1 LSLQLFKVIL
11 ECMGSKHLARNNT
24 SHCPGDQ
31 DAKVCQRTW
40 GRKVKLAA
48 RVVLGLALVEALL
61 PGVALAG
68 EPPRQ
73 PVRLS
78 TWLDRGACAATPH
91 VLRLSPEVALGL
103 VAFNS
108 PYLFG
113 GRALRSQ
120 LTCGACHA
128 KDGPSGAA
136 VRLRLRA
143 PVPDLRTVSAR
154 VDVAAF
160 VDHAVVAEFDGP
172 PMPQR
177 TARALAA
184 LAGVLAPLASDPADR
199 CEVNATALLAI
210 GLQLAITRVDAD
222 DAEALDFLLDS
233 LRFILGEMAR
243 STPPPVP
250 VLLLEETNRTLHDA
264 NPAHSGVLRASLKRL
279 AERWEAL
286 ADTPHLVLTSS
297 GELANE

>member
-1 LSLQLFKVIL
+1 MV
-11 ECMGSKHLARNNT
+11 
-24 SHCPGDQ
+24 
-31 DAKVCQRTW
+31 
-40 GRKVKLAA
+40 AA
-48 RVVLGLALVEALL
+48 GTCIGLALAAALL
-61 PGVALAG
+61 LPCESFAG

-78 TWLDRGACAATPH
+78 TWLDRDACASTPQ

-113 GRALRSQ
+113 GKALRSQ

-143 PVPDLRTVSAR
+143 PVPDLRAAAGR
-154 VDVAAF
+154 IDVAGF

-172 PMPQR
+172 PLPRR

-184 LAGVLAPLASDPADR
+184 LAGVLAPLSADPAEMCRVDAASL
-199 CEVNATALLAI
+199 VAI
-210 GLQLAITRVDAD
+210 GLRLAIARVGAADAD
-222 DAEALDFLLDS
+222 ADELDFLLDS

-243 STPPPVP
+243 GIPAGESAS
-250 VLLLEETNRTLHDA
+250 LLNETNGALHGAIPLVDNADDRVAIATLQGLADRWDA
-264 NPAHSGVLRASLKRL
+264 ASNWPHFVLASGAAPAH
-279 AERWEAL
+279 E
-286 ADTPHLVLTSS
+286 
-297 GELANE
+297 